1 MKRNLKYFFSSGSR
15 RARILKSVL
24 AVAALL
30 KFPAIIILT
39 LGFMLPLPV
48 EKLHRDKSTVVLAS
62 DGTLLTAYLSADD
75 KWRFETKL
83 SDVPGFVRK
92 SVIAYEDRWFY
103 FHPGINPVS
112 ILRAAATNFRRGEVV
127 VGGSTI
133 TMQVARMMDPQP
145 RTMKAKMI
153 ESFRALQLEVKYSKK
168 EILALYFNLAPYGGN
183 IEGFAAASYFY
194 FGKPPAVLSKSEA
207 ISLVGLPNS
216 PTRLRPDRN
225 FVESQK
231 HRAFL
236 AEELRK
242 RGILSKKDY
251 MSLKTDKM
259 PEARKNLPA
268 KAPHFSAFAASKHP
282 ELKTIES
289 TLDSRLQTL
298 AEKALLSH
306 LESLSGRGITN
317 GAVVIIE
324 NSTRAVRA
332 MVGSADFNDVMI
344 SGQVNGALAPRS
356 PGSAMKPFVYALAF
370 DRGIISPRLMLEDVP
385 VNYSGYTPVNFD
397 EKNRGAIPAEDALKL
412 SLNVPAVN
420 IYSKVGDDF
429 FKLLKNGGITTL
441 DKPREYYGLPL
452 ILGGGEVNLLELSN
466 LYASL
471 ADGGMY
477 KPYEI
482 INRDSRVEPVRIIS
496 EGTAYITTEIL
507 SEVRRPDLPNCW
519 EFSVNLPKVAWKTG
533 TSYGHRDA
541 WSIGYNPEY
550 TVGVWLGN
558 FSGRGAETLVGSEV
572 AAPLLFDIFNSVS
585 SHAEWFKKPVS
596 VGRRKVC
603 AISGMTATENCP
615 QTVEENHLYGVSP
628 AAPCSMHMKYALDRA
643 SGKRLSPDC
652 IHGNNY
658 DEKIFELWPS
668 RIATWRRREGYPVDS
683 VPAYLESCDH
693 AAEGGEPVIVSPAH
707 NTRFFLRADAPLE
720 RQRIL
725 LDASV
730 PNTVD
735 TVYWF
740 VDGELY
746 ASGDPDEKTFYT
758 PQPGSHK
765 IACVDTAGRSSEV
778 TIQVN

>member
-1 MKRNLKYFFSSGSR
+1 M
-15 RARILKSVL
+15 

-30 KFPAIIILT
+30 KVPAIIIL
-39 LGFMLPLPV
+39 LMGLLIPLPV

-62 DGTLLTAYLSADD
+62 DGTLLTAYLSPDD

-83 SDVPGFVRK
+83 SDVPAFVQK

-112 ILRAAATNFRRGEVV
+112 VLRAAVTNFKSGKVV
-127 VGGSTI
+127 VGGSTL

-145 RTMKAKMI
+145 RTMRAKLL

-168 EILALYFNLAPYGGN
+168 EILELYFNLAPYGGN
-183 IEGFAAASYFY
+183 IEGFAAASFFY
-194 FGKPPAVLSKSEA
+194 FGKPPAALSKSEA

-225 FVESQK
+225 FEESQK

-236 AEELRK
+236 AAALKERGVLTKEEYAL
-242 RGILSKKDY
+242 LQ
-251 MSLKTDKM
+251 TDKM
-259 PEARKNLPA
+259 PAARKSLPMR
-268 KAPHFSAFAASKHP
+268 APHFSALVASKHP
-282 ELKTIES
+282 ELRTIES
-289 TLDSRLQTL
+289 TLDTRFQTL
-298 AEKALLSH
+298 SEKALTSH
-306 LESLSGRGITN
+306 LETISGRGITN

-324 NSTRAVRA
+324 NSTRAVKA

-344 SGQVNGALAPRS
+344 SGQVNGALASRS

-370 DRGIISPRLMLEDVP
+370 DRGVISPRLMLEDVP
-385 VNYSGYTPVNFD
+385 INYSGYTPVNFD

-420 IYSKVGDDF
+420 IYSKIGDDF
-429 FKLLKNGGITTL
+429 FKLLKSGGITTL

-466 LYASL
+466 LYATL

-477 KPYEI
+477 APYSLLNDKPKKESI
-482 INRDSRVEPVRIIS
+482 RIIS
-496 EGTAYITTEIL
+496 EGAAYITTEIL

-541 WSIGYNPEY
+541 WSVGYNPEY
-550 TVGVWLGN
+550 TVGVWMGN
-558 FSGRGAETLVGSEV
+558 FSGRGADTLVGSEA
-572 AAPLLFDIFNSVS
+572 AAPLLFDIFNSLS
-585 SHAEWFKKPVS
+585 SKADWFKKPVS

-603 AISGMTATENCP
+603 AISGMPTTENCP

-628 AAPCSMHMKYALDRA
+628 AAPCSMHRKYALDRA
-643 SGKRLSPDC
+643 SGMRLSPDC
-652 IHGNNY
+652 INGNNY
-658 DEKIFELWPS
+658 EEKIFELWPS
-668 RIATWRRREGYPVDS
+668 RIATWRRREGYPVDT
-683 VPAYLESCDH
+683 VPAYQESCDH
-693 AAEGGEPVIVSPAH
+693 IAEGGEPVIVSPAH

-720 RQRIL
+720 YQRIL

-735 TVYWF
+735 KVYWF
-740 VDGELY
+740 IDGELY
-746 ASGDPDEKTFYT
+746 TAGNPDDKHFYEPT
-758 PQPGSHK
+758 PGKHK
-765 IACVDTAGRSSEV
+765 IACVDAAGRTSEV
-778 TIQVN
+778 MIQVN